1 MRAVVQRVK
10 SASVQIL
17 DEDYSAKIDK
27 GLLILLGI
35 KTDDNEDNVVFVAD
49 KCCNLRIFEDDDN
62 KMNRSVKDVS
72 GEILIIS
79 QFTLYGE
86 TAKGNRPSFVEAAR
100 PEEAI
105 PLYKKFVS
113 RIKKN
118 IGEEKVR
125 EGIFGAMMDIESVNY
140 GPVTVIVESK
150 ESKWIIA
157 FLSLVS
163 YG

>member
-10 SASVQIL
+10 SASVKIL
-17 DEDYSAKIDK
+17 EKDYSAKIDK

-35 KTDDNEDNVVFVAD
+35 KTGDNEDDVVFVVD
-49 KCCNLRIFEDDDN
+49 KCCNLRIFEDIDN

-86 TAKGNRPSFVEAAR
+86 TAKGNRPSFIEAAK

-105 PLYKKFVS
+105 PLYEKFVS
-113 RIKKN
+113 RIKET

-125 EGIFGAMMDIESVNY
+125 EGIFGEMMDIESVNY

-150 ESKWIIA
+150 ESNELLN
-157 FLSLVS
+157 F
-163 YG
+163 